1 MEDEK
6 TNIKGFLLV
15 VLAWLIAIAFAYL
28 VLMKIK
34 FIKF

>member
-6 TNIKGFLLV
+6 TNIKTVLLV
-15 VLAWLIAIAFAYL
+15 VLAWLIAIALAYL